1 MSIVQR
7 ASLEPGL
14 RAVHGRDA
22 IHGRVRLRDECG
34 PASYA
39 SGMSSSGNEG
49 KDEAFEVKCPKCK
62 RRVKVDPK
70 KAEAAMKVTCS
81 CGEEIRLAKMV

>member
-1 MSIVQR
+1 
-7 ASLEPGL
+7 
-14 RAVHGRDA
+14 
-22 IHGRVRLRDECG
+22 
-34 PASYA
+34 
-39 SGMSSSGNEG
+39 MSSSGNEG